1 MWAWALHVLCARTV
15 REGRALSENGS
26 IADLSEHTV
35 MPYAERGW
43 ICVSGSH
50 MYVCMHVV
58 QHVSDGQVVVFY
70 AYRGRPAVT
79 GSRKVDSYYTNFSFA
94 L

>member
-1 MWAWALHVLCARTV
+1 MM
-15 REGRALSENGS
+15 SESGS
-26 IADLSEHTV
+26 IADSHSIRSCRMLREV
-35 MPYAERGW
+35 
-43 ICVSGSH
+43 GSASPVV

-70 AYRGRPAVT
+70 AYCGRPAVT
-79 GSRKVDSYYTNFSFA
+79 GSRKVDSYYTKFSFA